1 MIISIVGGAGRVGL
15 PLALV
20 LAENN
25 HSVKIIDIDLHKN
38 KLINSRLMPFEE
50 PETQQIL
57 SNLSEESL
65 FASESLDLLR
75 ESEVCILIIG
85 TPVLPGGVPSAATL
99 LKLIKE
105 LTPYLLKA
113 KILILRSTVFPGV
126 SREISEFFASIN
138 LDIEVTF
145 CPERLVEGRA
155 ISEIKSLPQII
166 GALNEKAFEL
176 ASTVFKPFS
185 TEIIRTTL
193 EEAELIKLFANSYR
207 YLNFA
212 ISNQFFEICIEN
224 DINWENVWNAL
235 QHNYPRAASLPRPG
249 FAAGPCL
256 VKDTQQL
263 NYFYQNKFNL
273 GKVALEVNEG
283 LPDFIVGRLRQ
294 FYDLSEKTVG
304 ILGMTFK
311 GEIDDFRDSLSFR
324 LKSLLNRETKEV
336 LCSDVKLQKEYF
348 ITTNNLIEKSDIIII
363 ATPHSAYRKLVIN
376 KPLIDVWRI
385 TKNRSLL

>member
-25 HSVKIIDIDLHKN
+25 HSIKIIDTDLHKN

-65 FASESLDLLR
+65 IASESLDLMR

-105 LTPYLLKA
+105 LTPYLLRV

-145 CPERLVEGRA
+145 CPERLVEGKA

-224 DINWENVWNAL
+224 NINWENVWNAL

-294 FYDLSEKTVG
+294 FNDLSEKTVG

-324 LKSLLNRETKEV
+324 LKSLLNREAKEV
-336 LCSDVKLQKEYF
+336 LCSDVKLQKDYF

-376 KPLIDVWRI
+376 KPLIDIWRI